1 LPAGCT
7 MQLDKV
13 AKEVVPGSSLER
25 LLHIDDPLRLEG
37 YRSWL
42 KGGDADP
49 RLITALVYT
58 LWSSN
63 APATLED
70 ARTILNDHPAI
81 VEELV
86 ELLEERAEHLTVPLA
101 LGALK
106 DAPTAM
112 VLVQAPSLPV
122 PAPSLP
128 VPVPPLSVH
137 ARHSLVEIFSA
148 FGRIT
153 PGRFYQHREGVYR
166 DEATNSDLFFVTL
179 EKSERDYSPSTLY
192 KDYAIS
198 PTLFHWESQSLTSQQ
213 SPTGQRYI
221 KHGEL
226 GGQILLFVRAR
237 KKQDG
242 ATVPY
247 TFLGPV
253 DYASHKGERPI
264 AFVWK
269 LRQPMPADFFRAA
282 KVASA

>member
-1 LPAGCT
+1 MLAVTGSCGYAEPAYS
-7 MQLDKV
+7 
-13 AKEVVPGSSLER
+13 P
-25 LLHIDDPLRLEG
+25 
-37 YRSWL
+37 
-42 KGGDADP
+42 
-49 RLITALVYT
+49 T

-63 APATLED
+63 APATLEEARD
-70 ARTILNDHPAI
+70 AFNAHPAI
-81 VEELV
+81 VLELL
-86 ELLEERAEHLTVPLA
+86 ELLDLLEERADHLTYPLA
-101 LGALK
+101 GAK
-106 DAPTAM
+106 APA
-112 VLVQAPSLPV
+112 LLA
-122 PAPSLP
+122 
-128 VPVPPLSVH
+128 PLSVH

-153 PGRFYQHREGVYR
+153 PGRFFQHREGVYR
-166 DEATNSDLFFVTL
+166 DETTNSDLFFVTL

-221 KHGEL
+221 KQREL

-247 TFLGPV
+247 TFLGPL
-253 DYASHKGERPI
+253 DYVSHKGERPI
-264 AFVWK
+264 AFTWQ
-269 LRQPMPADFFRAA
+269 LQRPMPADFFRAA